1 MFTLASRAWVLL
13 ASLIWSRMNKVIPA
27 LPVTTGAGGGG
38 RVTVYFTI
46 TWNIWCRELF
56 QTNLD
61 LRDWLFLLLHI
72 RAGVETLPV
81 KQVGWCLGVGVFKGL
96 LKWVSRLC
104 LVWATVSPFPTPRI
118 GSGDLAESYNMQAC
132 QSFLSFSSNWRWASE
147 QTQKFP
153 LELLQLGSKCIV
165 RKFWQWGFLGLL
177 IRILANILP
186 FPPEKFHIEI
196 LFINSSSYPT
206 HPSVSQSVE
215 VFRCCHWAI
224 PSLYALFAQCSAIFK

>member
-13 ASLIWSRMNKVIPA
+13 ASLIWSRMKKVMPA

-132 QSFLSFSSNWRWASE
+132 QSFLSFHQIGDEPLNRHKS
-147 QTQKFP
+147 FP
-153 LELLQLGSKCIV
+153 LNFCSWEASALYASFDNGA
-165 RKFWQWGFLGLL
+165 FWGF
-177 IRILANILP
+177 
-186 FPPEKFHIEI
+186 
-196 LFINSSSYPT
+196 
-206 HPSVSQSVE
+206 
-215 VFRCCHWAI
+215 W
-224 PSLYALFAQCSAIFK
+224 